1 MRKPAT
7 EKRTILI
14 TGGAGFIGSNFIH
27 YLALERPDWHIV
39 NLDKLTYA
47 GSLDNLDGLNP
58 DFQYDFIQ
66 GDITDG
72 GLLNRLHR
80 RYHFDGIVHFA
91 AESHVDNSIASPET
105 FVMSNVMG
113 TFTLLE
119 AARKWWMP
127 KGRSACQGRFM
138 HISTDDVFGEL
149 GKTGVFSET
158 SPYRPN
164 SPYSASKAGSDH
176 LVRSYVK
183 TYGMDCIT
191 TNCSNNYGPRQ
202 HREKFIPTVI
212 NTAMTGKEIPI
223 YGDGSNI
230 RDWLFVKD
238 HCEALLG
245 IFEYS
250 DPGEHYLIGA
260 NNEQNNLDLARLIC
274 QKLDEIVPSLGGKSY
289 TDQIRFVEDR
299 PGHDIRYAVDHS
311 KLTGELGWKP
321 VTTFESGLTETIHW
335 YIGKLNKKL

>member
-7 EKRTILI
+7 AKRTILI

-27 YLALERPDWHIV
+27 YLAIERPEWHIV

-47 GSLDNLDGLNP
+47 GSLENLDGLNP
-58 DFQYDFIQ
+58 DFLYDFIQ

-72 GLLNRLHR
+72 SLLNRLHR

-91 AESHVDNSIASPET
+91 AESHVDNSIASPEA

-119 AARKWWMP
+119 AARDWWMP
-127 KGRSACQGRFM
+127 KGRNTCQGRFL
-138 HISTDDVFGEL
+138 HISTDEVFGEL
-149 GKTGVFSET
+149 GKKGVFSET

-212 NTAMTGKEIPI
+212 NTALTGKEIPI

-238 HCEALLG
+238 HCEALLN
-245 IFEYS
+245 IFENS

-260 NNEQNNLDLARLIC
+260 NNEQNNLDLARHIC
-274 QKLDEIVPSLGGKSY
+274 QRLDEITPAQGGKSY

-299 PGHDIRYAVDHS
+299 PGHDTRYAVDHS
-311 KLTGELGWKP
+311 KITGALGWKP
-321 VTTFESGLTETIHW
+321 TTTFEAGLTQTIHW
-335 YIGKLNKKL
+335 YIGKLN